1 MGRVVFSTEQFKG
14 TKDNSEKQ
22 ILESLSEDKINA
34 LFADV
39 SNFRAVLKIL
49 WGGKHQK
56 YVKLVVDC

>member
-34 LFADV
+34 LFASADV
-39 SNFRAVLKIL
+39 SKLRALRKSCGVANTKS
-49 WGGKHQK
+49 
-56 YVKLVVDC
+56 VSS